1 MEPLKMRRATMK
13 CPECNGTG
21 KQKEPQYRCEDCD
34 GTGKQLC
41 EECFEELEFC
51 ECNQNNE
58 PEEDE
63 ENE

>member
-1 MEPLKMRRATMK
+1 MK

-21 KQKEPQYRCEDCD
+21 KQTEPQYRCEDCD
-34 GTGKQLC
+34 GTGKVLC
-41 EECFEELEFC
+41 DECFEELEFC
-51 ECNQNNE
+51 ECNEEKE